1 MESGVLLQLYVPGV
15 ISCLRG
21 DAVGYLWRTCLYVGV
36 NDPIQGY
43 TRKCLKY
50 VCYDY
55 DNQMVLHGYRIL
67 VMDGLTA
74 AMKFHDKKPFKSPLP
89 MCLKHRYGDLFLCY
103 NEKN

>member
-1 MESGVLLQLYVPGV
+1 M
-15 ISCLRG
+15 
-21 DAVGYLWRTCLYVGV
+21 GV

-67 VMDGLTA
+67 IMDGLTA
-74 AMKFHDKKPFKSPLP
+74 AMKFHDKKTMQIPIINVLETQVWGFVFVL
-89 MCLKHRYGDLFLCY
+89 
-103 NEKN
+103 